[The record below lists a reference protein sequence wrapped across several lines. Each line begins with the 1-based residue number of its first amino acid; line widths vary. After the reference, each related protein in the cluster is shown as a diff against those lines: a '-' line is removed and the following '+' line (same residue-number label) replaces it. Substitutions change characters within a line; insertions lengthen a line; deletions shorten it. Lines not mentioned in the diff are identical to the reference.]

1 MNEGQ
6 ARRLAV
12 RLILLGVGLLVLGL
26 AVEELHARGTRG
38 VVGGISV
45 ADYSAEAEVQA
56 TPAADFTLP
65 TLDGSGTMSLATY
78 RGSVVVLNF
87 WATWCTPC
95 RREAPGLERT
105 SKAYQDRG
113 VQFLGV
119 DERDDDA
126 AGGAFDKEFGISY
139 PSGSDPPGRLAF
151 SYELFG
157 MPTTFVIDRNGTIRF
172 RYVGYISEDAL
183 RAALDPLI
191 AKPSP

>member
-12 RLILLGVGLLVLGL
+12 RLILFGVGLLVIGL
-26 AVEELHARGTRG
+26 AVVELNARGTKG
-38 VVGGISV
+38 VAGISV

-65 TLDGSGTMSLATY
+65 TLDGSATLSLASY
-78 RGSVVVLNF
+78 RGSIVVLNF

-95 RREAPGLERT
+95 RKEAPGLERT

-126 AGGAFDKEFGISY
+126 AGLAFVREFGLTY
-139 PSGSDPPGRLAF
+139 PSASDPPGRLAY
-151 SYELFG
+151 SYGLFG
-157 MPTTFVIDRNGTIRF
+157 MPTTFVIDRIGTIRF
-172 RYVGYISEDAL
+172 RFVGYVTEDAL
-183 RAALDPLI
+183 RTVLDALI
-191 AKPSP
+191 AKSPR

>member
-1 MNEGQ
+1 VNEGQ

-12 RLILLGVGLLVLGL
+12 RLILFGVGLLVVGL
-26 AVEELHARGTRG
+26 AVEELNARGTQG
-38 VVGGISV
+38 VSGISV
-45 ADYSAEAEVQA
+45 ADYAAAAEVQA

-65 TLDGSGTMSLATY
+65 SLDGSGTVSLATY

-105 SKAYQDRG
+105 WQAYRDRG

-126 AGGAFDKEFGISY
+126 AGGAFVHEFGITY

-151 SYELFG
+151 NYGLFG
-157 MPTTFVIDRNGTIRF
+157 MPTTFVIDGSGTTRF
-172 RYVGYISEDAL
+172 RFVGYVTEDAL
-183 RAALDPLI
+183 RTALDPLVGK
-191 AKPSP
+191 ASA